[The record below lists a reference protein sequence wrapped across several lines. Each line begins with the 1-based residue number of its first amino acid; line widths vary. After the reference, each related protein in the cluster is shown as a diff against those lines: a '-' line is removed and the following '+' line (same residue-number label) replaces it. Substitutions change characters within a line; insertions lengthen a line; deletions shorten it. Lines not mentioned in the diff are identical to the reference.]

1 MSGIT
6 FKTILTCA
14 VTGNLV
20 TPEQNPNL
28 PVTPAEIAYAVIGA
42 AKAGAAIAHIHV
54 RDPHTAKPSMDMT
67 LYREVVERIR
77 DSATD
82 VVINLTTGEGGRF
95 VPGTVNPSLAGPGT
109 TLLPPDARVEH
120 VVELKPELCSLDF
133 NTMWSGRAAVINS
146 PQSIERMAD
155 LIQDAGVKPEIEVF
169 ESCDIQMALDFI
181 DRGII
186 RAVGPHFFQVVTGVK
201 YGAAATPAALN
212 YLSSLFP
219 VGALWSAFGVG
230 RHEYPM
236 LANSFL
242 NGGHVRVGVEDNV
255 YISKGELCR
264 DNAQLVTKARQIVE
278 LLGGELATPAEAR
291 TMLGLA

>member
-242 NGGHVRVGVEDNV
+242 NGGHVRVGMEDNV

-264 DNAQLVTKARQIVE
+264 DTAQLVTKARQIVE

>member
-242 NGGHVRVGVEDNV
+242 NGGHVRVGMEDNV

>member
-28 PVTPAEIAYAVIGA
+28 PVTPAEIAYAAIGA

-242 NGGHVRVGVEDNV
+242 NGGHVRVGMEDNV

>member
-6 FKTILTCA
+6 EKTILTCA

-28 PVTPAEIAYAVIGA
+28 PVTPAEIAYAVIRA

-54 RDPHTAKPSMDMT
+54 RDPHTAKPSMDLA

-95 VPGTVNPSLAGPGT
+95 VPGAVDPRLAGPGT

-169 ESCDIQMALDFI
+169 ESSDIQLALDFI
-181 DRGII
+181 DRGVI
-186 RAVGPHFFQVVTGVK
+186 RAARPHFFQVVTGVK
-201 YGAAATPAALN
+201 YGAEATPAALH

-242 NGGHVRVGVEDNV
+242 NGGHVRVGMEDNV
-255 YISKGELCR
+255 YISKGELCH
-264 DNAQLVTKARQIVE
+264 DNAQLVTKARQIIE

-291 TMLGLA
+291 IMLGLA

>member
-1 MSGIT
+1 MSGIN

-242 NGGHVRVGVEDNV
+242 NGGHVRVGMEDNV

>member
-6 FKTILTCA
+6 EKTILTCA

-242 NGGHVRVGVEDNV
+242 NGGHVRVGMEDNV

>member
-1 MSGIT
+1 MSGIN

-109 TLLPPDARVEH
+109 TLLPPD
-120 VVELKPELCSLDF
+120 VELKPELCSLDF

-242 NGGHVRVGVEDNV
+242 NGGHVRVGMEDNV

>member
-1 MSGIT
+1 LSGIT

-242 NGGHVRVGVEDNV
+242 NGGHVRVGMEDNV

>member
-1 MSGIT
+1 
-6 FKTILTCA
+6 
-14 VTGNLV
+14 
-20 TPEQNPNL
+20 
-28 PVTPAEIAYAVIGA
+28 
-42 AKAGAAIAHIHV
+42 
-54 RDPHTAKPSMDMT
+54 

-242 NGGHVRVGVEDNV
+242 NGGHVRVGMEDNV

>member
-1 MSGIT
+1 MSGIN

-236 LANSFL
+236 LADSFL
-242 NGGHVRVGVEDNV
+242 NGGHVRVGMEDNV